1 MVTNIR
7 LSIAVS
13 RVLDWGVG
21 ATHSDICCVG
31 VAPDIKQNALCCPV
45 SALSQHGHWYIYI
58 YIYGYIFAIYALTTF
73 DDIASSLE
81 VHLGRSDLD
90 NSTLRKSFVSVRMD
104 VTNQVSQHTRR
115 FHRVHI

>member
-58 YIYGYIFAIYALTTF
+58 
-73 DDIASSLE
+73 
-81 VHLGRSDLD
+81 
-90 NSTLRKSFVSVRMD
+90 
-104 VTNQVSQHTRR
+104 
-115 FHRVHI
+115 HIWIHICNLCVDYL